1 MRKRLP
7 GKVSPPP
14 GRSRRSSSPSRPPSP
29 RAPRTPREPVLHST
43 GSIWPKVRGRHK
55 QRVRTIWSM
64 FRIVASAFGFAV
76 LMAILFHGNHIAVWA
91 GLIIGLVCGIAP
103 PLPPNPPPSK
113 PKP

>member
-1 MRKRLP
+1 
-7 GKVSPPP
+7 
-14 GRSRRSSSPSRPPSP
+14 
-29 RAPRTPREPVLHST
+29 
-43 GSIWPKVRGRHK
+43 
-55 QRVRTIWSM
+55 M

-76 LMAILFHGNHIAVWA
+76 LMAVIFHGNHIAVWA